1 MTRRPRTPRIVVA
14 VLILGASTLAGGC
27 DLMVAPSSSPRP
39 SREVAT
45 PQPTPTPTPTEVD
58 EFETLPPEPS
68 GPVDSIV
75 ATTDGL
81 ADLES
86 YRVVVSTRGIVP
98 ATTPNGTVT
107 MTSTLIG
114 GDQPAARF
122 AMTGVD
128 GFAGGR
134 LEAIVIGD
142 QAWFKEGS
150 AGWAKSPGGA
160 ADFDAAFTTLSPAEL
175 LAPFEALSPVLVA
188 AGTERRNG
196 VRSQHLHGDAS
207 NLAASDAGLLDG
219 TIDVWRATTG
229 GYLVAFDLDGMWIG
243 DDGAAH
249 RTILRID
256 VSRVNDAANRV
267 SPP

>member
-1 MTRRPRTPRIVVA
+1 
-14 VLILGASTLAGGC
+14 
-27 DLMVAPSSSPRP
+27 
-39 SREVAT
+39 
-45 PQPTPTPTPTEVD
+45 
-58 EFETLPPEPS
+58 
-68 GPVDSIV
+68 
-75 ATTDGL
+75 
-81 ADLES
+81 
-86 YRVVVSTRGIVP
+86 
-98 ATTPNGTVT
+98 
-107 MTSTLIG
+107 
-114 GDQPAARF
+114 
-122 AMTGVD
+122 MTGVD